1 MNDEELKAKVSEL
14 VKQELAEAL
23 AELKRELLAELRPAA
38 TSAPADSSA
47 PAKSADAEAQA
58 ARNASVNPPSG
69 DAVSDEDPAGQR
81 VSTRGGMHVYG
92 PRVAAE
98 HANFAPPTPAT
109 FSMPDIRPGEH
120 ANFAPQVDLPQ
131 TLAPAPLQ
139 NIEGGGLVGM
149 QDGHANFAGAAARWV
164 GLGKDR
170 RAPVVRLVLPDGTQV
185 TLPAG
190 VAGPFEVGAY
200 VLAGAADPQGG
211 EQ

>member
-1 MNDEELKAKVSEL
+1 MNEEDLKAKVSEL
-14 VKQELAEAL
+14 VKLELAEAL
-23 AELKRELLAELRPAA
+23 AELKRELLAELRPAPA
-38 TSAPADSSA
+38 SAPTETSAALNSA
-47 PAKSADAEAQA
+47 EAEAQA

-69 DAVSDEDPAGQR
+69 DAVSDEDPSGHR

-98 HANFAPPTPAT
+98 HANFAPPTPKT
-109 FSMPDIRPGEH
+109 FSMPDIPPGGH

-139 NIEGGGLVGM
+139 TIEGGGLVAM
-149 QDGHANFAGAAARWV
+149 QDGHANFAGPAARWV
-164 GLGKDR
+164 GLGKDS

-190 VAGPFEVGAY
+190 VAGPFEVGGY
-200 VLAGAADPQGG
+200 VLAGAVDPQGG